1 MARQQRDGLGS
12 ADASE
17 EDLTLQ
23 FHHLNFSVQKSRRY
37 HEKLSAF
44 YGKWRDRM
52 RVVTAVAGSGAFFV
66 VVGGHQRAAE
76 WITAFVAL
84 WAVLDIIIMPD
95 KKHDLHNELCKKF
108 TGLAAKVHQV
118 PQTQQALR
126 ELTAERL
133 LIEEAE
139 PPCKRLVDLEA
150 RNDECRAQGMSP
162 DELAPLTG
170 PQRFFGYYGAS
181 FGMRKLEKWK
191 ADRQRQLAAS
201 SNPQGAAAGTP

>member
-1 MARQQRDGLGS
+1 LGQ
-12 ADASE
+12 AAAAE
-17 EDLTLQ
+17 EIALE
-23 FHHLNFSVQKSRRY
+23 FHHLNFAVQKSRRY

-52 RVVTAVAGSGAFFV
+52 RVVTAIAGSGAFV
-66 VVGGHQRAAE
+66 VVVAKYQHAAE

-95 KKHDLHNELCKKF
+95 KKHDLHNELCKRF
-108 TGLAAKVHQV
+108 TGLAAKLHQI
-118 PQTQQALR
+118 PRTPESLR

-133 LIEEAE
+133 ILEQAE

-162 DELAPLTG
+162 DELVPLSG

-181 FGMRKLEKWK
+181 FGMRRLENWK
-191 ADRQRQLAAS
+191 AARQREVAAS
-201 SNPQGAAAGTP
+201 